1 MKNVTHSFVFLAH
14 WPSAG
19 SFGLNTDILATN
31 LINLTVVVGVL
42 IFFGKGVCA
51 SCLFVNLQNNLLS
64 LKDLLD
70 NRKQRILSTIR
81 NSEELRRG
89 TIEQL
94 EKARIRLQKVEL
106 EADEYRMNGYSEI
119 EREKANLINATS
131 ISLEQL
137 EKSKNETLYFEKQR
151 AMNQVRQRVFQQAV
165 QGALGTLNSCLNTEL
180 HFRTI
185 RANIGI
191 LGSLE
196 WKR

>member
-1 MKNVTHSFVFLAH
+1 MKNVTYSFVFLAH
-14 WPSAG
+14 RPFAG

-42 IFFGKGVCA
+42 IFFGKGV
-51 SCLFVNLQNNLLS
+51 

-89 TIEQL
+89 TLEQL

-165 QGALGTLNSCLNTEL
+165 QGALGTLSSCLNTEL

-191 LGSLE
+191 LGAIE

>member
-1 MKNVTHSFVFLAH
+1 
-14 WPSAG
+14 
-19 SFGLNTDILATN
+19 
-31 LINLTVVVGVL
+31 
-42 IFFGKGVCA
+42 
-51 SCLFVNLQNNLLS
+51 
-64 LKDLLD
+64 
-70 NRKQRILSTIR
+70 
-81 NSEELRRG
+81 
-89 TIEQL
+89 
-94 EKARIRLQKVEL
+94 
-106 EADEYRMNGYSEI
+106 MNGYSEI

-151 AMNQVRQRVFQQAV
+151 AMNQVRQRVFQHAV
-165 QGALGTLNSCLNTEL
+165 QGALGTLNCCLNTEL

>member
-14 WPSAG
+14 WPFAG

-42 IFFGKGVCA
+42 IFFGKGV
-51 SCLFVNLQNNLLS
+51 

-89 TIEQL
+89 TLEQL

-119 EREKANLINATS
+119 EREKENLINATS

-165 QGALGTLNSCLNTEL
+165 QGALGTLSSCLNTEL

-191 LGSLE
+191 LGAIE

>member
-1 MKNVTHSFVFLAH
+1 MKNVTYFFVFLAH
-14 WPSAG
+14 WPFAG

-31 LINLTVVVGVL
+31 LINLTIVVGVL
-42 IFFGKGVCA
+42 IFFGKGV
-51 SCLFVNLQNNLLS
+51 

-89 TIEQL
+89 TLEQL
-94 EKARIRLQKVEL
+94 EKARLRLEKVEL

-119 EREKANLINATS
+119 EREKENLINATS
-131 ISLEQL
+131 TSLEQL

-191 LGSLE
+191 LGAIE
-196 WKR
+196 WKK

>member
-1 MKNVTHSFVFLAH
+1 MKNVTQSFVFLAH
-14 WPSAG
+14 WPFAG

-51 SCLFVNLQNNLLS
+51 N
-64 LKDLLD
+64 LLD

-89 TIEQL
+89 TLEQL

-119 EREKANLINATS
+119 EREKENLINATS

-137 EKSKNETLYFEKQR
+137 ETSKNETLYFEKQR
-151 AMNQVRQRVFQQAV
+151 AMNQVRQRVFQQAI

-191 LGSLE
+191 LGAIES
-196 WKR
+196 KR

>member
-42 IFFGKGVCA
+42 IFFGKGV
-51 SCLFVNLQNNLLS
+51 

-191 LGSLE
+191 LGSME

>member
-1 MKNVTHSFVFLAH
+1 MKNVTDSFLSLGH

-19 SFGLNTDILATN
+19 SFGFNTDILATN
-31 LINLTVVVGVL
+31 PINLSVVLGVL
-42 IFFGKGVCA
+42 IFFGKGV
-51 SCLFVNLQNNLLS
+51 LN
-64 LKDLLD
+64 DLLD

-94 EKARIRLQKVEL
+94 ERARTRLRKVEI

-119 EREKANLINATS
+119 EREKENLINATCDT
-131 ISLEQL
+131 LERL
-137 EKSKNETLYFEKQR
+137 ENYKNETLHFEQQR
-151 AMNQVRQRVFQQAV
+151 AINQVRQRVFQQAL
-165 QGALGTLNSCLNTEL
+165 QGALGTLNSCLNSEL

-191 LGSLE
+191 LGAME
-196 WKR
+196 EITD

>member
-1 MKNVTHSFVFLAH
+1 MENVTHSFVFLAH

-42 IFFGKGVCA
+42 IFFGKGV
-51 SCLFVNLQNNLLS
+51 

-191 LGSLE
+191 LGSME
-196 WKR
+196 WKRKLN